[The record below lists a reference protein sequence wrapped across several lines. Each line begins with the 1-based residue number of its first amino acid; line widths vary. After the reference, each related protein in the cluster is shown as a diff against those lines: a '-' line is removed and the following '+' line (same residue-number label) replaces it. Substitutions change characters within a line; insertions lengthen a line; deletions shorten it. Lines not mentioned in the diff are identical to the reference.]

1 MSEANFEF
9 SRFFYTKP
17 VSTVSQ
23 LSILKSKQKK
33 DREIQKS

>member
-9 SRFFYTKP
+9 SRFIYTKP